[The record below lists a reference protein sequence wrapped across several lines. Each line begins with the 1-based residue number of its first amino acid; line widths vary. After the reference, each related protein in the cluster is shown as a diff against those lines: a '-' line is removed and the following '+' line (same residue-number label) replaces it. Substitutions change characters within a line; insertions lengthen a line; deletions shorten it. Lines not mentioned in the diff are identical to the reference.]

1 MSQFRSL
8 YRAAVGGEELRDEGA
23 VVLRRILKKRL
34 FRKMLSSVD
43 MVKMG
48 IFTRLAQ
55 RLQAQY
61 TEQTADLLAAAVVH
75 ELFSEIPSG
84 QLAQDFLKSN
94 YEIVERELSKI
105 KHDSEICRAVTQA
118 VRVRV
123 LMSCEQRRNVEK
135 SLAALEKLEKL
146 GILVPG
152 VETPTP
158 STFLSMAHEFWQ
170 GQDT

>member
-1 MSQFRSL
+1 
-8 YRAAVGGEELRDEGA
+8 
-23 VVLRRILKKRL
+23 
-34 FRKMLSSVD
+34 MLAGVD

-55 RLQAQY
+55 RLQAQH
-61 TEQTADLLAAAVVH
+61 TERTADLLAAAVVH

-84 QLAQDFLKSN
+84 SPAQDFLKSN

-105 KHDSEICRAVTQA
+105 KDDSEICRVVTQA
-118 VRVRV
+118 VRMKV
-123 LMSCEQRRNVEK
+123 LMSYEQRENVEE
-135 SLAALEKLEKL
+135 SLAALEKLKKL
-146 GILVPG
+146 GILVPD

-158 STFLSMAHEFWQ
+158 STFLSMAREFRQ